1 MYQVISGALFASAMV
16 VTLFFL
22 RFYLETRERLFA
34 FFAVSF
40 AALGIDWLL
49 VAVFNPAQEE
59 APYYYLL
66 RLVAFLVLI
75 VGIYDKNRDPRA

>member
-16 VTLFFL
+16 VMLFFL
-22 RFYLETRERLFA
+22 HFYVETRDRLFL

-49 VAVFNPAQEE
+49 VAVFNPVQEE